1 MEKQHVMVD
10 SEYSAE
16 PHTDPSLGDKSPDT
30 TTVDV
35 ANGTLANNGSKPP
48 SLADEN
54 NHNTPLDEK
63 SQYLTGLKLV
73 MVVSCMCLACFLML
87 IDTMVVSTVSKQPP
101 SYHYSILWSPGQ
113 GKIAFQKLTGSH
125 LPMQAIPRITDEFN
139 SLADTGWYATA
150 YQFGRYVSL
159 QLWT

>member
-10 SEYSAE
+10 PKYSAE

-30 TTVDV
+30 TTADV
-35 ANGTLANNGSKPP
+35 TNGTLANNGSKPP

-54 NHNTPLDEK
+54 NHNTPWDEK

-101 SYHYSILWSPGQ
+101 FITTPLCGLQ
-113 GKIAFQKLTGSH
+113 GRGK
-125 LPMQAIPRITDEFN
+125 
-139 SLADTGWYATA
+139 
-150 YQFGRYVSL
+150 
-159 QLWT
+159 